1 MILSISQIELSNLM
15 DIFSNYRILS
25 GLLCLLLTLIFL
37 LELRK
42 YLKYQSFPDVM
53 ELSGIGSLSFGLY
66 SLTGDILLAVLA
78 GILALMI
85 IGTFEIREN
94 PIWLRM
100 MFTFTISYGFFF
112 TMVLI
117 GYITTHVF
125 PSLGAHIASFLSQ
138 FLGPEINVQ
147 QFFIGIGYNLIIWIM
162 VITAFIVFGRKF
174 IIVTR
179 FISPQMTYLVL
190 YFIALLIILQLNLP
204 KVTISLPTGTLML
217 EIWKY
222 LAIFAANVFIYL
234 ISGYLLTF
242 LFGIKPLQSERVE
255 KIIKEVQVK
264 IDTPIRKI
272 GIVKAPILNAFAFG
286 PWFDQRIAYIASDL
300 EVFTDS
306 EIRGI
311 TAHELAHV
319 QHKHT
324 LLLLVITALELAFK
338 ALIDAPSSPW
348 EYVLQLNNP
357 AWDFL
362 TFWVFNIILF
372 AFLLTF
378 VKMLEGQADKV
389 TREAGFGLD
398 LAESLYRLESFY
410 YGIAGEIGFN
420 TQLMTGKQRSKEEN
434 IRFMGDQA
442 FYLYRNLAPSR
453 MTCFMNLIASHPLT
467 SIRIALQ
474 IDKSMGAFNT
484 GLMVWML
491 LIPGLRKRTIRK
503 LQKNHQEFAHILSH
517 KFTDDFGSI
526 SSYIDLTYEEQ
537 EYKRYLGRHLLAK
550 PWLLDSSA
558 HWGEVIEL
566 KRTEN
571 IISPITMV
579 LKLKDGSKI
588 ELAKCDY
595 ELILADAG
603 DDYFNK
609 KGEIVTLKDIYFKKG
624 KVKNFIFDKNG
635 SEVKSKSLGL
645 RIKDLKFQDYWL
657 AYQKGYIQPW
667 EFKKFTLSSD
677 FRSSI
682 FIFQNEDGEEISY
695 LGKDI
700 VVASPPLIQ
709 FFKTK
714 NWDKEKKLFEKLMRL
729 GEPFILY
736 DKEDIDIGAPVK
748 VKSITE
754 NSMQILEGNQVKTL
768 PSKQIDA
775 IVLDYPFF
783 LVNFKN
789 EMGLGN
795 LISLKI
801 FNRGNKTKY
810 IGL

>member
-1 MILSISQIELSNLM
+1 
-15 DIFSNYRILS
+15 
-25 GLLCLLLTLIFL
+25 
-37 LELRK
+37 
-42 YLKYQSFPDVM
+42 M
-53 ELSGIGSLSFGLY
+53 ELSGIGSLTLGLY
-66 SLTGDILLAVLA
+66 ALTGDVLLAALS

-112 TMVLI
+112 VMVLI
-117 GYITTHVF
+117 GYVTTHVF
-125 PSLGAHIASFLSQ
+125 PSLGDHIASFLSQ

-190 YFIALLIILQLNLP
+190 YFVALLIILQLNLP
-204 KVTISLPTGTLML
+204 KVPITLPTGTLEL

-222 LAIFAANVFIYL
+222 LAIFVANVFIYL

-242 LFGIKPLQSERVE
+242 LFGIKPLHSERVE
-255 KIIKEVQVK
+255 KIIKEVQLK
-264 IDTPIRKI
+264 IDTPIRQI

-300 EVFTDS
+300 DVFSDS

-319 QHKHT
+319 KHKHT
-324 LLLLVITALELAFK
+324 LLLLGITALELAFK
-338 ALIDAPSSPW
+338 AILDAPSSPW

-362 TFWVFNIILF
+362 TFWLFNIILF

-453 MTCFMNLIASHPLT
+453 MTCLMNLIASHPLT
-467 SIRIALQ
+467 SIRITLQ
-474 IDKSMGAFNT
+474 IDKSIGAFRT

-503 LQKNHQEFAHILSH
+503 LQKNHEEFTNILSR
-517 KFTDDFGSI
+517 KFIDDFGSI
-526 SSYIDLTYEEQ
+526 STYVNLTYEEQ
-537 EYKRYLGRHLLAK
+537 EYERYLGRHLLAK
-550 PWLLDSSA
+550 PWLIDSPA
-558 HWGEVIEL
+558 YWGEVIEL

-571 IISPITMV
+571 IISPIIMV
-579 LKLKDGSKI
+579 LKLPDANTI
-588 ELAKCDY
+588 ELAKCNYD
-595 ELILADAG
+595 LILADTG
-603 DDYFNK
+603 DNYFNK
-609 KGEIVTLKDIYFKKG
+609 KGDIVILKDVKIKKG
-624 KVKNFIFDKNG
+624 KFKTFIFDKKG
-635 SEVKSKSLGL
+635 KDIQSKSIGL
-645 RIKDLKFQDYWL
+645 RVKDLDAKSYWL
-657 AYQKGYIQPW
+657 AYQNGCIQPW
-667 EFKKFTLSSD
+667 EFKKFELGSNFKSSLFT
-677 FRSSI
+677 FR
-682 FIFQNEDGEEISY
+682 NETGEEISFS
-695 LGKDI
+695 GKD
-700 VVASPPLIQ
+700 VVIFSPPLIQ
-709 FFKTK
+709 FFKAK
-714 NWDKEKKLFEKLMRL
+714 NWDKERKLFEKLKDL
-729 GEPFILY
+729 EEPFILY

-748 VKSITE
+748 VKAISESSI
-754 NSMQILEGNQVKTL
+754 QILDGNQLKNLV
-768 PSKQIDA
+768 PKQIDA
-775 IVLDYPFF
+775 IVLDYPFY
-783 LVNFKN
+783 LINFKK
-789 EMGLGN
+789 EMGFGN
-795 LISLKI
+795 IISLRV
-801 FNRGNKTKY
+801 FNRGIKTKY
-810 IGL
+810 FGL